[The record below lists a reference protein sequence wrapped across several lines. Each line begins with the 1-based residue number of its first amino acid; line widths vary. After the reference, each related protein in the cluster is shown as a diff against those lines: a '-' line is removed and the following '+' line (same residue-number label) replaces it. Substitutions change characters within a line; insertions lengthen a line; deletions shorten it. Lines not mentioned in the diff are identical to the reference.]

1 MIRVILLIDC
11 ASEYDRKLLRGM
23 IKYSKENGPWLFYRM
38 PSNLRWGTDREAWI
52 LDWAR
57 QWQADAI
64 IGRWN
69 DEKVELLSHLNIP
82 IVLQN
87 NRSRSETYSNLTG
100 DYEGTGQLAASFFH
114 KKLYTN
120 YAFFGIKTVIWSEE
134 RGTGFRKE
142 VERIG
147 GRFFSLEVDPA
158 RESDM
163 REEVGAWLH
172 SLPKPVALFCC
183 DDAHALFITETCSLE
198 NIQIP
203 SEISLLGVDNDELFC
218 GISDPPISSIE
229 LDVERGGYMTCK
241 LLHRMITEG
250 VKEPF
255 NVVINPIR
263 IKQRQ
268 STERHNITDPYV
280 SKVVRF
286 IDDNYS
292 RDLSIDSILEVVPL
306 SRRSVEM
313 RFKKVMGTTI
323 YQYLISC
330 RIELLAQL
338 LTTTDRPLLDLA
350 YEVGFKDG
358 SNISRI
364 FKKYKGCPPLEYRQ
378 KYCAF

>member
-11 ASEYDRKLLRGM
+11 SSEFDRKLLRGM

-38 PSNLRWGTDREAWI
+38 PSDLRWGTDRETWI

-57 QWQADAI
+57 QWKADAI

-69 DEKVELLSHLNIP
+69 DEKVGLLSQLNIP

-87 NRSRSETYSNLTG
+87 NKSRSDTYSNLTG
-100 DYEGTGQLAASFFH
+100 DYEGTGQLAAQFFQ
-114 KKLYTN
+114 KKLFTD
-120 YAFFGIKTVIWSEE
+120 YAFFGIKKVIWSEE
-134 RGTGFRKE
+134 RGRGFKKE

-147 GRFFSLEVDPA
+147 GRFYSFEMDPLK
-158 RESDM
+158 ESEM
-163 REEVGAWLH
+163 RGDVGAWLH

-183 DDAHALFITETCSLE
+183 DDAHALYITETCKLE

-203 SEISLLGVDNDELFC
+203 SEISLLGVDNDDLFC

-241 LLHRMITEG
+241 LLHQMIEESS
-250 VKEPF
+250 KEPF

-268 STERHNITDPYV
+268 STEKHNIKDPYV
-280 SKVVRF
+280 SRILRF

-292 RDLSIDSILEVVPL
+292 SDLSVDSIVDIVPL

-313 RFKKVMGTTI
+313 RFKKVMGTSI
-323 YQYLISC
+323 YQYLVC
-330 RIELLAQL
+330 FRIELLAQYL
-338 LTTTDRPLLDLA
+338 ITTDRPLLDLA
-350 YEVGFKDG
+350 YEVGLKDG

-364 FKKYKGCPPLEYRQ
+364 FKKYKGCSPLEYRQ
-378 KYCAF
+378 KYCVF